1 MRAPR
6 RKEGEPPHARSILF
20 EGPPGCGKTSTAR
33 ILAKLLG
40 RPFLVLP
47 LESVVSKWYGEA
59 ERNLAAV
66 FDAAA
71 EMGESVIFMDEIDAL
86 ATSRDAPG
94 GMHEATR
101 RSLSVLLRRLDGF
114 DPNASTVLIAATNR
128 PQDLDAAL
136 TSRFELAVRFPLPDA
151 STREAILQLY
161 AAHLP
166 PADQRALAAASDG
179 ASGRDLRDVCEAAE
193 RKWAAKRVRQEGAT
207 KGKALPPATEY
218 SEALSQRR
226 ARGLL
231 GAGGTAAQGP
241 MNFA

>member
-1 MRAPR
+1 M
-6 RKEGEPPHARSILF
+6 
-20 EGPPGCGKTSTAR
+20 
-33 ILAKLLG
+33 
-40 RPFLVLP
+40 
-47 LESVVSKWYGEA
+47 
-59 ERNLAAV
+59 AAV

-166 PADQRALAAASDG
+166 AADQRALAAASDG

-193 RKWAAKRVRQEGAT
+193 RKWAAKRVRQEGAA

-218 SEALSQRR
+218 GGVEPATGAR
-226 ARGLL
+226 A
-231 GAGGTAAQGP
+231 AGGGRHRRPGADEPCLIVGDGGVAEPRRGP
-241 MNFA
+241 CAP